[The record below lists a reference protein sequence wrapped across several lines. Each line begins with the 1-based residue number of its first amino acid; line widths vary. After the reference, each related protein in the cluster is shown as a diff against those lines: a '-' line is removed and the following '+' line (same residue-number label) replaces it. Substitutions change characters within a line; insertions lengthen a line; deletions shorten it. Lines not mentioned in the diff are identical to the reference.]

1 MAPAGKEAARSARG
15 GIVYT
20 PRKTRDLMKMVAS
33 YVRAAYTGPLLD
45 GPIRVLV
52 LTFKHRPKS
61 VSKRTVFAPVKP
73 DHDNVSKLLDDA
85 LEGILWSNDSRI
97 VDARVLK
104 FFAPVGVDPWID
116 LLVAGIDERVFRP
129 PTDVADYMGF
139 MAGECCLKCG

>member
-1 MAPAGKEAARSARG
+1 
-15 GIVYT
+15 
-20 PRKTRDLMKMVAS
+20 MKMVAS
-33 YVRAAYTGPLLD
+33 YVRSAYAGPLLD

-61 VSKRTVFAPVKP
+61 VSKHTMFAPVKP

-104 FFAPVGVDPWID
+104 FFAPAGSEPWID
-116 LLVAGIDERVFRP
+116 LLVTGIDEKACRP
-129 PTDVADYMGF
+129 PTDVVDYMGY
-139 MAGECCLKCG
+139 MAGESSLKCG